1 MTVLVV
7 YNPVSG
13 RGRAEAAAR
22 GLSAEL
28 ASGGIASRLIASRRE
43 DPAAW
48 LRTEL
53 AGGAAVVVAGG
64 DGAVRLVAR
73 EVARAALPLWH
84 LPLGTEN
91 LFARAFG
98 MAGEAGAI
106 LAALRAARVREID
119 VGLADCRGPRGSAD
133 IPAHFAIMASVGFD
147 AEVVH
152 ALART
157 RSGGIRHASYIAP
170 LLESLGSWKPADLA
184 WEIDGEVESLGR
196 GLVVVG
202 NLSEYGVRLDP
213 APEALPDDRAL
224 DAVFIPASSPLAA
237 LAWIPLLRTGLHAR
251 HPDVRFRRGA
261 RIGLFASGPVRLQ
274 LDGDPAGDGAGH
286 RELAFHVAPER
297 LRVLLPADAP
307 AR

>member
-1 MTVLVV
+1 MTVVVV

-22 GLSAEL
+22 SLAVEL
-28 ASGGIASRLIASRRE
+28 ARAEIATRIVASRRE

-48 LRTEL
+48 LRPEL
-53 AGGAAVVVAGG
+53 PDASAVVVAGG
-64 DGAVRLVAR
+64 DGAVRLVSR
-73 EVARAALPLWH
+73 EAARAALPLWQ

-98 MAGEAGAI
+98 MSGEAVAI
-106 LAALRAARVREID
+106 IAALRAGRAREID
-119 VGLADCRGPRGSAD
+119 VGLAAVAGA
-133 IPAHFAIMASVGFD
+133 AAAEQHFAIMASVGFD

-152 ALART
+152 ALGRT
-157 RSGGIRHASYIAP
+157 RAGGIRHASYVAP
-170 LLESLGSWKPADLA
+170 VLESLGSWKPAELA
-184 WEIDGEVESLGR
+184 WEIDGEAESLGR
-196 GLVVVG
+196 GIVIVG
-202 NLSEYGVRLDP
+202 NLPEYGVRLNP
-213 APEALPDDRAL
+213 TPSAVPDDRAL

-237 LAWIPLLRTGLHAR
+237 LAWMPLLRAGLHAR
-251 HPDVRFRRGA
+251 HPEVRFRRGA

-286 RELAFHVAPER
+286 RELAFRIAPER
-297 LRVLLPADAP
+297 LRVLLPADPP

>member
-1 MTVLVV
+1 MTVVVV

-22 GLSAEL
+22 ALADEL
-28 ASGGIASRLIASRRE
+28 ARAEIATRIVASRRE
-43 DPAAW
+43 EPAEW
-48 LRTEL
+48 LRPEL
-53 AGGAAVVVAGG
+53 PDASAVVVAGG
-64 DGAVRLVAR
+64 DGAVRLVSR
-73 EVARAALPLWH
+73 EAARASLPLWQ

-98 MAGEAGAI
+98 MSGEAVAI
-106 LAALRAARVREID
+106 VAALRAGRAREID
-119 VGLADCRGPRGSAD
+119 VGLAAFAGAGGA
-133 IPAHFAIMASVGFD
+133 AAAEQHFAIMASVGFD

-152 ALART
+152 ALGRT
-157 RSGGIRHASYIAP
+157 RAGRIRHASYIAP
-170 LLESLGSWKPADLA
+170 LLESLGSWKPAELA

-196 GLVVVG
+196 GIVIVG
-202 NLSEYGVRLDP
+202 NLPEYGVRLNP
-213 APEALPDDRAL
+213 TSSAVPDDRAL

-237 LAWIPLLRTGLHAR
+237 LAWMPLLRAGLHAR
-251 HPDVRFRRGA
+251 HPEVRFRRGA

-286 RELAFHVAPER
+286 RELAFRIAPER
-297 LRVLLPADAP
+297 LRVLLPADPP